1 MAASTTATLSVAL
14 YPTLVAHALHGQG
27 VDKLACWFA
36 PVLSSAALWLYRT
49 TQRGTLWWTL
59 WSITFVMATY
69 GALLFLTINVV
80 VPAIRM
86 YCTTQ

>member
-27 VDKLACWFA
+27 IDKIAGWFA
-36 PVLSSAALWLYRT
+36 PVLFSAALWLYRT
-49 TQRGTLWWTL
+49 TPRGSLWWAL
-59 WSITFVMATY
+59 WSITAVTATY
-69 GALLFLTINVV
+69 GALLLLTINLV

-86 YCTTQ
+86 YCSTR